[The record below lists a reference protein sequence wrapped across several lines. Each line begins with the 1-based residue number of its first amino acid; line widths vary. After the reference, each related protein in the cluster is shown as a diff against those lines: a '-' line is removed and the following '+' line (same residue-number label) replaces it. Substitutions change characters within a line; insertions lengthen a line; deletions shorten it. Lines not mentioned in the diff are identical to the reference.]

1 MSGSTNNKEFLV
13 ENFSISIMGLEH
25 FSPRGGSIRGD
36 FCLEVALEDIMLP
49 ENKKIIQ
56 MYFESISN
64 EFCDNFQYHIN
75 KVILIEPNKVKAF
88 QFPIQYYTAVCSKNV
103 GKL

>member
-1 MSGSTNNKEFLV
+1 MSGSTNNTEFFV

-49 ENKKIIQ
+49 EKKNLKKKL
-56 MYFESISN
+56 SK
-64 EFCDNFQYHIN
+64 C
-75 KVILIEPNKVKAF
+75 ILN
-88 QFPIQYYTAVCSKNV
+88 QFPKKFGITLN
-103 GKL
+103 L

>member
-1 MSGSTNNKEFLV
+1 MKYIQHFLIMNQDFNIFFHQKYKAVFFFYTSVICRENLSGSTNNKEFLV

-49 ENKKIIQ
+49 EK
-56 MYFESISN
+56 
-64 EFCDNFQYHIN
+64 
-75 KVILIEPNKVKAF
+75 
-88 QFPIQYYTAVCSKNV
+88 
-103 GKL
+103 

>member
-49 ENKKIIQ
+49 EKNKILKKIIQ
-56 MYFESISN
+56 MYFESISK
-64 EFCDNFQYHIN
+64 EFWDNSN
-75 KVILIEPNKVKAF
+75 L
-88 QFPIQYYTAVCSKNV
+88 
-103 GKL
+103 